1 MAPTLERYFSGCEI
15 DSPKISAVPPVGEI
29 SPSNMRMVVVLP
41 APFGPTNP
49 QIVPSGTS
57 KFACETA
64 NPESYFLL
72 RSFTDIAREVM
83 WAI

>member
-1 MAPTLERYFSGCEI
+1 
-15 DSPKISAVPPVGEI
+15 
-29 SPSNMRMVVVLP
+29 MRIVVVLP

-64 NPESYFLL
+64 NPDSYFLL
-72 RSFTDIAREVM
+72 RSFTDIAKEVM